1 MTGVPT
7 RILPTRIVVVDDHR
21 VFSDAVADRLRQ
33 EPDFDVVGTAY
44 DAAGA
49 LALLEEAEVDVVAVD
64 LALGADDGL
73 DLARAVLAR
82 WPDVGVVL
90 VTGVAADDRCLEAL
104 RSGVRGWV
112 SKLDPASTMVEAIR
126 GVAVGETHVPGRL
139 LTTVFSSLTAW
150 GDGGVRD
157 ETVIRKLSNRE
168 LDVLRCLVDGRSRK
182 EIGVLLNVSPNT
194 IRTHVQSILHKFEV
208 HSALTA
214 VAIARRAGVRGEDL
228 SG

>member
-1 MTGVPT
+1 MTGVPI
-7 RILPTRIVVVDDHR
+7 RIAVVDDHQ
-21 VFSDAVADRLRQ
+21 VFTDAIAERLRQ
-33 EPDFDVVGTAY
+33 EPDLDVVGTAQ

-49 LALLEEAEVDVVAVD
+49 LALLEATEVDVVTVD

-73 DLARAVLAR
+73 DLARDVLAR
-82 WPDVGVVL
+82 WPEAQVVL
-90 VTGVAADDRCLEAL
+90 VTGVDADERCLEAL

-112 SKLDPASTMVEAIR
+112 SKLGPASVLIDAIR
-126 GVAVGETHVPGRL
+126 GVAQGETHIPGRL
-139 LTTVFSSLTAW
+139 LTMVLSSLTAW

-194 IRTHVQSILHKFEV
+194 IRTHVQSILHKLEV

-214 VAIARRAGVRGEDL
+214 VAIARRAGVRGDSEV
-228 SG
+228 